1 LEIIMADHVTTTL
14 VDGMHFQ
21 VAIDEF
27 IIDIDAAAEVGG
39 VGAGPQPIR
48 LVLGALSGCTGM
60 DVISILRKKRQE
72 ITHFSV
78 EVVGTRATEHPKV
91 YTDIEIVYRV
101 HGRGIDPEAVQR
113 AINLSEEKYCPV
125 MGMLRASVN
134 LHSRY
139 EVVEV

>member
-1 LEIIMADHVTTTL
+1 MSETVTATL

-21 VAIDEF
+21 VAIDQF
-27 IIDIDAAAEVGG
+27 SIDIDASPAVGG
-39 VGAGPQPIR
+39 VDAGPQPIR
-48 LVLGALSGCTGM
+48 LVLGALSGCTAM

-78 EVVGTRATEHPKV
+78 EVNGTRASEHPKV

-113 AINLSEEKYCPV
+113 AIQLSEEKYCPV

-134 LHSRY
+134 ITNRY

>member
-1 LEIIMADHVTTTL
+1 MAEHVTTTL
-14 VDGMHFQ
+14 VNGMHFQ
-21 VAIDEF
+21 VAIDGF
-27 IIDIDAAAEVGG
+27 TIDIDAATEVGG

>member
-1 LEIIMADHVTTTL
+1 MTEHVIATL

-21 VAIDEF
+21 VAIDQF
-27 IIDIDAAAEVGG
+27 TFDIDAAAAAGG
-39 VGAGPQPIR
+39 VGAGPQPLR
-48 LVLGALSGCTGM
+48 LVLGALSGCTAM

-78 EVVGTRATEHPKV
+78 EVVGTRASEHPKV

-125 MGMLRASVN
+125 IGMLRASVN
-134 LHSRY
+134 LRNRF
-139 EVVEV
+139 EVVEVAT